1 MIYALLC
8 SSKEGD
14 PLLETGA
21 YLRAFLRHETGAA
34 AAARPEAGARLAAP
48 SLPPPQASQ
57 MGRTREGSGKI
68 ESSGRLR
75 RTAARRVSPGWGFH
89 AAPAAPAEDPRL
101 G

>member
-34 AAARPEAGARLAAP
+34 AAARPEAGARPAAP
-48 SLPPPQASQ
+48 SLPPQGFPN
-57 MGRTREGSGKI
+57 GED
-68 ESSGRLR
+68 
-75 RTAARRVSPGWGFH
+75 TAGQWKN
-89 AAPAAPAEDPRL
+89 
-101 G
+101 

>member
-34 AAARPEAGARLAAP
+34 AAARPEAGARPAAP
-48 SLPPPQASQ
+48 SLP
-57 MGRTREGSGKI
+57 
-68 ESSGRLR
+68 
-75 RTAARRVSPGWGFH
+75 
-89 AAPAAPAEDPRL
+89 
-101 G
+101 